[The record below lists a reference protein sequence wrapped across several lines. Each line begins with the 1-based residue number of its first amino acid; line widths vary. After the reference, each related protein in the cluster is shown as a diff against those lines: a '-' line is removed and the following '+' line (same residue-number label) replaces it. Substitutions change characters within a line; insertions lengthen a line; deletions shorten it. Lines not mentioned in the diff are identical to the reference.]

1 MRYAID
7 GGFGIIV
14 PRFSIRDEN
23 DLKVM
28 EGKDRAGINYYFE
41 DFPEFTR
48 FRVSYNFEF
57 RVKRACPQM
66 QVYRS
71 IEQLRNMGN
80 VVVTDTLSPR
90 DLPEEDG
97 HFPYSIAK
105 YAAEKKAPNDTITVI
120 PFGMT
125 MAI

>member
-1 MRYAID
+1 MRWAID
-7 GGFGIIV
+7 GGFGMIV
-14 PRFSIRDEN
+14 PRFSVRDEHN
-23 DLKVM
+23 LAVM
-28 EGKDRAGINYYFE
+28 EGPDRAGINYYFE
-41 DFPEFTR
+41 DWPEFTR
-48 FRVSYNFEF
+48 FKIPYNFEY

-66 QVYRS
+66 QIYRS
-71 IEQLRNMGN
+71 IEQLKEIGP
-80 VVVTDTLSPR
+80 VHVTDTLSPR

-105 YAAEKKAPNDTITVI
+105 YAEEKKAPNGTITVI